1 VFASLNLTGIG
12 VFEYKFD
19 VYRLRSIQKR
29 GSYDSMHL
37 KFANE
42 EAAISLGL
50 QFASLSFLF
59 FDFDRQVVE
68 PTMRLDH

>member
-1 VFASLNLTGIG
+1 
-12 VFEYKFD
+12 
-19 VYRLRSIQKR
+19 
-29 GSYDSMHL
+29 MHL